1 MTRTDGVASEALRP
15 CDHMPDRARWLAWRP
30 STNVR
35 AGGTAVSDS
44 TQVIVTVD
52 LEDQYRF
59 TVDFHQAGVAPLLVD
74 EPPPLGGG
82 QGPNPARLLVA
93 AITNCLAASAVFCLR
108 KSRIDVHGMHAEAT
122 ASMERNERDKWRIPA
137 ISVRLHPEI
146 AEADPRR
153 VARCLE
159 LFEDYCVVT
168 QSVRGGVA
176 VDVQVTPVVVNELVT
191 QATGKA

>member
-1 MTRTDGVASEALRP
+1 V
-15 CDHMPDRARWLAWRP
+15 
-30 STNVR
+30 N
-35 AGGTAVSDS
+35 DS
-44 TQVIVTVD
+44 NQVIVTVD

-93 AITNCLAASAVFCLR
+93 AITNCLAASVVFCLR
-108 KSRIDVHGMHAEAT
+108 KSRVDVLGMHAEAT
-122 ASMERNERDKWRIPA
+122 ASMDRNERGRWRIPA
-137 ISVRLHPEI
+137 ISVRLHPVV
-146 AEADPRR
+146 AEADARR
-153 VARCLE
+153 VARCLQ

-176 VDVQVTPVVVNELVT
+176 VDVQVAPVVVNELAT
-191 QATGKA
+191 QAAGGA